1 MGLNIKNYYTAQETE
16 YNGLTIVSKRCMVD
30 KDTLSDFRK
39 DNIVKFIFLGEDEI
53 LLSLS
58 SNPSVNEIHK
68 FRSKYRGGTYVS
80 VPITVIGQE
89 ESEKYFTGIIVGCDY
104 TMPPDGYATI
114 SKRDICTLYKEY
126 RYRSREEKTQLG
138 RQLCIE
144 EINKYKAIVEDKI
157 KKYKVNRDEYF
168 CNEFIIP
175 HILKKD
181 SCAGIGCEHC
191 HMLQML

>member
-1 MGLNIKNYYTAQETE
+1 MELKIKNYYTAQETE
-16 YNGLTIVSKRCMVD
+16 YNGLTIVSKRCVVD

-104 TMPPDGYATI
+104 TIPPDGYATI

-126 RYRSREEKTQLG
+126 RYRSSEEKTQLG

-144 EINKYKAIVEDKI
+144 EINKYNSLLSNQVFKVTLAKNNEILFDDYVFVDKFEYEDI
-157 KKYKVNRDEYF
+157 RIRLSDLSV
-168 CNEFIIP
+168 
-175 HILKKD
+175 LK
-181 SCAGIGCEHC
+181 
-191 HMLQML
+191 